1 MRLYEEINDKI
12 IVTEYLPDKE
22 KVLEFKKREIEK
34 VPKEE
39 RLLSAERNTNWH
51 YIKFGQ
57 DNIGLTELL
66 YREKNLAWGYAY
78 HKLEC
83 SKLSIKEK
91 EKIINDYTE
100 HVIDINY
107 IPYSIE
113 TPYENMCD
121 LSKEKIDN
129 FPLIDINDK
138 EVLKKL
144 KYFLASDGYNILD
157 HNKARMEGI
166 INSTEAMYIYH
177 MLILDKFKDITNKNI
192 EEEVNLFLPFKK
204 LCEFDVKE
212 LRKND
217 INLKSI
223 GIVPNNSESDYDKL
237 MTKVKESE
245 HILKLIKK

>member
-83 SKLSIKEK
+83 SKLNKKEQ
-91 EKIINDYTE
+91 EKIINDYIE

-107 IPYSIE
+107 IPYSII
-113 TPYENMCD
+113 CQ
-121 LSKEKIDN
+121 S
-129 FPLIDINDK
+129 
-138 EVLKKL
+138 
-144 KYFLASDGYNILD
+144 FLAKSKAVFATSCEHSLTVSLCNIILYRETAS
-157 HNKARMEGI
+157 NKM
-166 INSTEAMYIYH
+166 
-177 MLILDKFKDITNKNI
+177 K
-192 EEEVNLFLPFKK
+192 
-204 LCEFDVKE
+204 
-212 LRKND
+212 
-217 INLKSI
+217 
-223 GIVPNNSESDYDKL
+223 
-237 MTKVKESE
+237 
-245 HILKLIKK
+245 